1 MSILQLI
8 KNKQKLSER
17 LYRCTNAKLKERL
30 SEELRLISINIQSYI
45 YMANNSKNIEAR
57 FLLEVASRSINTI
70 ELSSRTV
77 LPRQ

>member
-1 MSILQLI
+1 MSILRLI
-8 KNKQKLSER
+8 KNKQKLSEH

-30 SEELRLISINIQSYI
+30 SEELRLISINIQSFI
-45 YMANNSKNIEAR
+45 YMASNSKNIEAK

>member
-17 LYRCTNAKLKERL
+17 LYRCTNAKLEERL

-45 YMANNSKNIEAR
+45 YMTNKSTNIEAK

>member
-1 MSILQLI
+1 MIILQLI

>member
-1 MSILQLI
+1 MSILRLI

-45 YMANNSKNIEAR
+45 YMANNSKNIEAK
-57 FLLEVASRSINTI
+57 FFLEVASRSINTI

>member
-17 LYRCTNAKLKERL
+17 LCRCTNAKLKERL

-45 YMANNSKNIEAR
+45 YMANNSKNIEAK